1 VKIFKGVG
9 PDAAQRLFG
18 VSVPRRCPGSHFTQQ
33 GTTDEIDDLSLQLA
47 LSGLGTRDQAT
58 DDR

>member
-1 VKIFKGVG
+1 VSGS
-9 PDAAQRLFG
+9 RL
-18 VSVPRRCPGSHFTQQ
+18 SHQ